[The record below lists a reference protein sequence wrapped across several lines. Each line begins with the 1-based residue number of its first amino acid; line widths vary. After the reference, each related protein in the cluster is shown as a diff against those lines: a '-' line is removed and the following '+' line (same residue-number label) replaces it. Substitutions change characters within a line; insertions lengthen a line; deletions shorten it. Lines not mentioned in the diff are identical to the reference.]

1 MWTFKQS
8 CYNFGEIYG
17 GGKYWTPYI
26 INSNKGT
33 FGKHGSSHFESS
45 HDSVKKCFILNIDGI
60 HSAMQALM
68 KRQKV

>member
-26 INSNKGT
+26 INSIKGI
-33 FGKHGSSHFESS
+33 FGKHGSSHSELT
-45 HDSVKKCFILNIDGI
+45 HDSEQNV
-60 HSAMQALM
+60 SY
-68 KRQKV
+68 